1 MSPKKKSDIKWR
13 RSFQCAIQC
22 HEIDAYFSFT
32 NQIWKI
38 KENTLSDSCFMIK
51 FKKNFKKFNFNTK
64 PNAWTIR
71 FNEIYEYFLCVTPKT
86 VFFSCGCKYHIFID
100 FHLMYCWHIL
110 ANKHHDMP
118 DTNYDTFNLVVSTL
132 FLNKWYLK
140 KSTFF
145 ENDPYAIIT
154 YITSCVHTFVLFFS
168 QTNNWCD
175 QCYLYKLLKQWRLR
189 IEYIKKVFLF
199 TQWIIFL

>member
-51 FKKNFKKFNFNTK
+51 FKKNFNKFNFNTK

-100 FHLMYCWHIL
+100 FHLMYCWQIL

-118 DTNYDTFNLVVSTL
+118 NTNYDKFSLVVSTL

-145 ENDPYAIIT
+145 ENDPYKIFKCFTVAP
-154 YITSCVHTFVLFFS
+154 VLS
-168 QTNNWCD
+168 GHLWDND
-175 QCYLYKLLKQWRLR
+175 KLAAKDRWPLIPGFKL
-189 IEYIKKVFLF
+189 IKKKNTEYFHF
-199 TQWIIFL
+199 GSIAQIY

>member
-1 MSPKKKSDIKWR
+1 MSLTSVSQKKSDIKWR

-38 KENTLSDSCFMIK
+38 KENTLSNSCFMIK

-118 DTNYDTFNLVVSTL
+118 DTNYDKFNLVVSTL

-145 ENDPYAIIT
+145 ENDPSTNIANI
-154 YITSCVHTFVLFFS
+154 VKEHVVS
-168 QTNNWCD
+168 QLC
-175 QCYLYKLLKQWRLR
+175 K
-189 IEYIKKVFLF
+189 
-199 TQWIIFL
+199 

>member
-1 MSPKKKSDIKWR
+1 VSPPKKSDIKWR

-38 KENTLSDSCFMIK
+38 KENTLSNSCFMIK

-118 DTNYDTFNLVVSTL
+118 DTNYDKFNLVVSTL

-145 ENDPYAIIT
+145 ENDPYKG
-154 YITSCVHTFVLFFS
+154 V
-168 QTNNWCD
+168 NW
-175 QCYLYKLLKQWRLR
+175 
-189 IEYIKKVFLF
+189 
-199 TQWIIFL
+199 

>member
-38 KENTLSDSCFMIK
+38 KENTLLNSCFMIK

-118 DTNYDTFNLVVSTL
+118 DTNYDKFNLVVSTL

-145 ENDPYAIIT
+145 ENDPYIHRK
-154 YITSCVHTFVLFFS
+154 Y
-168 QTNNWCD
+168 
-175 QCYLYKLLKQWRLR
+175 YKTDDWS
-189 IEYIKKVFLF
+189 ISGFLN
-199 TQWIIFL
+199 WIIYHVHIILLFLCSRHLRWYVGHDPKCSSWNYQIS

>member
-1 MSPKKKSDIKWR
+1 MSLTSVSQKKSDIKWR

-38 KENTLSDSCFMIK
+38 KENTLSNSCFMIK

-118 DTNYDTFNLVVSTL
+118 DTNYDKFNLVVSTL

-145 ENDPYAIIT
+145 ENDPYTCIYLHISVSDIKLYLNWINSRKCRA
-154 YITSCVHTFVLFFS
+154 S
-168 QTNNWCD
+168 QQN
-175 QCYLYKLLKQWRLR
+175 LLH
-189 IEYIKKVFLF
+189 
-199 TQWIIFL
+199 